1 MDDARFELDILLSE
15 GVVTIPESEV
25 MLSAIDE
32 RDELLQDIRTLLDA
46 DREYRNGLTRPE
58 YRAYKKRNAERHGIA
73 IV

>member
-32 RDELLQDIRTLLDA
+32 REWEQKVDLIETI
-46 DREYRNGLTRPE
+46 
-58 YRAYKKRNAERHGIA
+58 
-73 IV
+73 